1 MKTMS
6 QARLSTVSTLLP
18 PVKLPQP
25 PKHLSPASK
34 KGFRSVVSEFPMSD
48 TDLRLLTLAG
58 QAFDASEEARKT
70 IAREGSTYRDEKGVV
85 RGHPCTLILRDNQ
98 VLFARLIRDLHLDG
112 PQPAAARPVG
122 RPGGTSVPIS
132 SRRVQ

>member
-6 QARLSTVSTLLP
+6 QAKLSTVSTLLP
-18 PVKLPQP
+18 PTKLPQP

-34 KGFRSVVSEFPMSD
+34 KWFRSVVSEFPMSD
-48 TDLRLLTLAG
+48 TDIRVLTLAAE
-58 QAFDASEEARKT
+58 AFDAAEDARK
-70 IAREGSTYRDEKGVV
+70 ILAKEGSTYTDGNGGIKA
-85 RGHPCTLILRDNQ
+85 HPATSIVRDNRT
-98 VLFARLIRDLHLDG
+98 LFARLIRDLHLDG

-122 RPGGTSVPIS
+122 RPGGTSVPIT